1 MEELE
6 HRSAAE
12 KDVIHTTLITY
23 PSSRPLVVFVR
34 PVDPDGNSIAPFWE
48 GMVESKPI
56 TLTLLG

>member
-34 PVDPDGNSIAPFWE
+34 PVDPDGNSIAPF
-48 GMVESKPI
+48 
-56 TLTLLG
+56 